1 MEMEGWVML
10 NEEDVNRQA
19 KGIVVNGS
27 LDLEDE
33 EESFF
38 CDFCKFQSGFSF
50 SLKYFRLILLQ
61 VSCLLVESYN
71 VLCFHCYRLC
81 RWFY

>member
-50 SLKYFRLILLQ
+50 SLKYFRLILLAGELF
-61 VSCLLVESYN
+61 VGGKLECHFVFSLL
-71 VLCFHCYRLC
+71 
-81 RWFY
+81 